1 MSSHSPSIRK
11 LIDEFNKL
19 PGIGPKTAEKFVFYL
34 LSQPKSELAEMGQA
48 VSHLKDKIT
57 SCSIC
62 QNYAELDPC
71 PICRDKTRN
80 AQIICV
86 VANSSDIPAIEK
98 TDEFKGLYHVLGGEI
113 NSVDGIKPQ
122 DLTMKQLVARIN
134 KNGVQEIIIALNP
147 TIEGESTALF
157 LSKLLQK
164 YKVKITRLAQGLPTG
179 SAIEYA
185 DEITLTNALKG
196 RQPF

>member
-1 MSSHSPSIRK
+1 MSSHPPSIRK
-11 LIDEFNKL
+11 LIDQFNKL

-34 LSQPKSELAEMGQA
+34 LSQPKSDLAELGQA

-57 SCSIC
+57 TCSIC
-62 QNYAELDPC
+62 QNFAESDPC
-71 PICRDKTRN
+71 DICRDKTRN
-80 AQIICV
+80 SQIICV
-86 VANSSDIPAIEK
+86 VATSSDIPAIEK
-98 TDEFKGLYHVLGGEI
+98 TGVFRGLYHVLGGVI

-122 DLTMKQLVARIN
+122 DLTMKKLVTRIES
-134 KNGVQEIIIALNP
+134 KDVKEVILALNP

-157 LSKLLQK
+157 LSKLLHK
-164 YKVKITRLAQGLPTG
+164 YKLKITRLAQGLPTG

-185 DEITLTNALKG
+185 DEITLQNALKG